1 MVTRETSNGTTGI
14 TDVYLGNYMAS
25 AGNSNSSS
33 LLQYRGLTMST
44 EFKVGDIIEPV
55 VKDGIS
61 PNWRGMEI
69 LKYEP
74 ITRNA
79 TVCTKTGYVIE
90 DFNLDPDYGVEFRV
104 VQS

>member
-1 MVTRETSNGTTGI
+1 MVTRGTSNGTVGI

-25 AGNSNSSS
+25 ACSNGSSS
-33 LLQYRGLTMST
+33 LLQYRGLTMKT

-55 VKDGIS
+55 VKDGVS
-61 PNWRGMEI
+61 PNWRDMEI
-69 LKYEP
+69 LKYES

-90 DFNLDPDYGVEFRV
+90 DFNLDPNYGVEFRV

>member
-1 MVTRETSNGTTGI
+1 MVTRGTSNGTIGI
-14 TDVYLGNYMAS
+14 KDVYLGNYVA
-25 AGNSNSSS
+25 SNSITGGTS
-33 LLQYRGLTMST
+33 LLHYRGLTMST

-55 VKDGIS
+55 VKDGVS
-61 PNWRGMEI
+61 PNWRGLEI

-104 VQS
+104 VQP

>member
-1 MVTRETSNGTTGI
+1 MVTRETSNGTVGI
-14 TDVYLGNYMAS
+14 TDVYLGNHMAS
-25 AGNSNSSS
+25 AGRNGSNS
-33 LLQYRGLTMST
+33 LLQCRGLTMST

>member
-1 MVTRETSNGTTGI
+1 MVTRETSNGTIGI

-25 AGNSNSSS
+25 AGCNGSSS
-33 LLQYRGLTMST
+33 LLQYRGLTMKT

-55 VKDGIS
+55 VKDGVS
-61 PNWRGMEI
+61 PNWRGLEI

>member
-1 MVTRETSNGTTGI
+1 MVTWETSNGTTGI
-14 TDVYLGNYMAS
+14 TDVYLGNHVAS
-25 AGNSNSSS
+25 AGCNGSSS
-33 LLQYRGLTMST
+33 LLQCRGLTMTT

-55 VKDGIS
+55 VKDGVS
-61 PNWRGMEI
+61 PNWRGMQI
-69 LKYEP
+69 MKYEP

-90 DFNLDPDYGVEFRV
+90 DFNLDPNYGVEFRV

>member
-14 TDVYLGNYMAS
+14 TDVYLGIYMAS
-25 AGNSNSSS
+25 AGSNSSSS
-33 LLQYRGLTMST
+33 LLQYRGLTMKT

-55 VKDGIS
+55 VKDGVS

-90 DFNLDPDYGVEFRV
+90 DFNLDPNYGVEFRV

>member
-1 MVTRETSNGTTGI
+1 
-14 TDVYLGNYMAS
+14 
-25 AGNSNSSS
+25 
-33 LLQYRGLTMST
+33 MST

-55 VKDGIS
+55 VKDGVS